1 MAKYSKTQPSGSQY
15 AAGVL
20 SKQADKV
27 LKSWKFARD
36 SFENA
41 REESEK
47 AVRYLNNDTWT
58 SDEKTNAKKYKKPTL
73 KYNIITPIIST
84 LVGNEQLNRRR
95 ARFKPITVES
105 VNAADVIQK
114 RWNAINDE
122 QDLEDKLQI
131 AFIDALTT
139 KMGGWIQRSW
149 VMGED
154 GYLDF
159 EYEVLNNFRVYIDP
173 ETRANDYE
181 LKHCRWIVK
190 EGWEPLDV
198 ISEKYTIDPYDV
210 KVERG
215 KWWWNALSDTIRR
228 MTDKVYSANL
238 ENYDKINDRYR
249 ILEMQERVTTKMVK
263 LFDGVDYT
271 IVPRSEM
278 AKLKKDNPGLMML
291 QEFNQDRIHVTTIIP
306 FFKNLVVK
314 DEDVDQPTANFDCFP
329 VWSYNYNVQVSEQT
343 SLVDLLLDIQDDVN
357 KAKSQV
363 RDYVTQILSGGVFV
377 DKREK
382 ETIKA
387 LKEKGNQP
395 NMVYE
400 LNNPAIMP
408 QKLPPGTLPP
418 DIMLNAENSVGF
430 AQRVSLISEAMKGET
445 ARSGESGVLFEQK
458 VQRAAAAIN
467 PYFKNLSRLRKAL
480 AKDFVDNFA
489 FVYTE
494 KDRIIRT
501 KEESV
506 FSEMIVNL
514 EMAGQMMNDVRNPS
528 LYVELDEGEN
538 NITNIEENFN
548 RMLALTNIIGQINP
562 ALVDI
567 RTLVESAPITGS
579 DKFVEFI
586 DNTMQAQAAQAEEE
600 GELQRQQNDIE
611 KTKGLLDNMKA
622 ERGMMNDEEKLR
634 LESQKINQMVDKRS
648 K

>member
-1 MAKYSKTQPSGSQY
+1 MADYNATQPSGSQS
-15 AAGVL
+15 ATGVL

-27 LKSWKFARD
+27 LKAWKFSRD

-41 REESEK
+41 REESER

-84 LVGNEQLNRRR
+84 LVGNEQLNRRQ
-95 ARFKPITVES
+95 ARFKPLTVES
-105 VNAADVIQK
+105 VKVADIVQQ
-114 RWNAINDE
+114 RWSALVDE
-122 QDLEDKLQI
+122 QDIEDKLQI

-139 KMGGWIQRSW
+139 KLGGWIERSW
-149 VMGED
+149 EMSPD

-159 EYEVLNNFRVYIDP
+159 KYEVLNNFRVYIDP

-181 LKHCRWIVK
+181 LKHCRWIIK

-198 ISEKYTIDPYDV
+198 ISEKYSIDPHDV
-210 KVERG
+210 KVERSQG
-215 KWWWNALSDTIRR
+215 WWNALSETVRR
-228 MTDKVYSANL
+228 MTDKVYSSNL
-238 ENYDKINDRYR
+238 ENYDKNNDRYR

-278 AKLKKDNPGLMML
+278 RKLKEDNPGLMML
-291 QEFNQDRIHVTTIIP
+291 QEFNEDKIHMTTIIP
-306 FFKNLVVK
+306 YFKNLLVK
-314 DEDVDQPTANFDCFP
+314 DEDLDQPTSSFDVFP
-329 VWSYNYNVQVSEQT
+329 VWSYNYNVQVNEQT

-363 RDYVTQILSGGVFV
+363 RDYVTQILSGGVFI

-408 QKLPPGTLPP
+408 QKMPPSSLPP
-418 DIMLNAENSVGF
+418 DIMLNAENSVAF
-430 AQRVSLISEAMKGET
+430 AQRVSLVSEAMKGET

-467 PYFKNLSRLRKAL
+467 PYFKNLSRLRKVL
-480 AKDFVDNFA
+480 AKDFVDNFSH
-489 FVYTE
+489 VYSE
-494 KDRIIRT
+494 KDRVLNVKQESEFSQMIINL
-501 KEESV
+501 SYPAQV
-506 FSEMIVNL
+506 F
-514 EMAGQMMNDVRNPS
+514 NDVRNPS
-528 LYVELDEGEN
+528 LYVELDEGEGN
-538 NITNIEENFN
+538 VTNIEDNFN
-548 RMLALTNIIGQINP
+548 KMLALSNMIGQINP
-562 ALVDI
+562 ALVDV
-567 RTLVESAPITGS
+567 RTLVESAPIPGA
-579 DKFVEFI
+579 DRFVEFI
-586 DNTMQAQAAQAEEE
+586 DQTMQAQQEAQMGTSQNE
-600 GELQRQQNDIE
+600 QQQSDIE
-611 KTKGLLDNMKA
+611 KTKGLLDNMKI
-622 ERGMMNDEEKLR
+622 ERGMVTDEEKLR
-634 LESQKINQMVDKRS
+634 LEEKKIDKGVSRGR
-648 K
+648 

>member
-1 MAKYSKTQPSGSQY
+1 MAESQY

-27 LKSWKFARD
+27 IKAWEFSKD

-41 REESEK
+41 REESER

-73 KYNIITPIIST
+73 KYNIIAPIVST
-84 LVGNEQLNRRR
+84 LVGNEQLHRRQ
-95 ARFKPITVES
+95 ARFKPTTINTVQ
-105 VNAADVIQK
+105 AADIVQQ
-114 RWNAINDE
+114 RWNALSDE
-122 QDLEDKLQI
+122 QDIEDKLQI

-139 KMGGWIQRSW
+139 KLGGWIERSW
-149 VMGED
+149 EISAD

-159 EYEVLNNFRVYIDP
+159 KYEILNNFRIYIDP
-173 ETRANDYE
+173 ETRASDYE
-181 LKHCRWIVK
+181 LKHCRWLIK
-190 EGWEPLDV
+190 EGWETLGV
-198 ISEKYTIDPYDV
+198 ISEKYVIDPYDV
-210 KVERG
+210 KQERG
-215 KWWWNALSDTIRR
+215 RWWWSSLSQTIRR
-228 MTDKVYSANL
+228 MTDKTYSSNL

-249 ILEMQERVTTKMVK
+249 ILEMQERVTMKMVQI
-263 LFDGVDYT
+263 FDGVDYF
-271 IVPRSEM
+271 IVPRDEYK
-278 AKLKKDNPGLMML
+278 KLKKDNPSLMIL
-291 QEFNQDRIHVTTIIP
+291 KEFNSDKIHVTTIIP

-314 DEDVDQPTANFDCFP
+314 DEDIDQPTDNFDVFP
-329 VWSYNYNVQVSEQT
+329 IWSYSYNVQVNEQT

-363 RDYVTQILSGGVFV
+363 RDYVTQILSGGIFI

-382 ETIKA
+382 ETVKA

-408 QKLPPGTLPP
+408 QKMPPSTLPP
-418 DIMLNAENSVGF
+418 DIMLNAENSVNF

-467 PYFKNLSRLRKAL
+467 PYFKNLSRLRKVL

-489 FVYTE
+489 FVYAE
-494 KDRIIRT
+494 KDRIIRV
-501 KEESV
+501 KEEST
-506 FSEMIVNL
+506 FSELIINL
-514 EMAGQMMNDVRNPS
+514 QSAGQLYNDVRNPS
-528 LYVELDEGEN
+528 LYVELDEGES

-548 RMLALTNIIGQINP
+548 KMLALSNMIGQINP
-562 ALVDI
+562 SLVDI
-567 RTLVESAPITGS
+567 RTLVENAPIPGS
-579 DKFVEFI
+579 EKYVEYI
-586 DNTMQAQAAQAEEE
+586 DQTLQMQSEAS
-600 GELQRQQNDIE
+600 RQQADLD
-611 KTKGLLDNMKA
+611 KTHKVLENVKT
-622 ERGMMNDEEKLR
+622 ERGMMTDEEKLR
-634 LESQKINQMVDKRS
+634 LESKKIDKGVSRD